1 MIPRKHILRTFVVF
15 VEDRPGVL
23 NRAASLFR
31 RRAFNI
37 ESLNVGQTHI
47 AGVSRMTVVVESD
60 EDTARRIEAN
70 LYKLVNVLEV
80 QEITHTARIERE
92 LALIKVNAPAERRSD
107 LLQIAQVFEAR
118 VVDMSSNSMMFEIT
132 GSPDR
137 IAGLQQV
144 LSAHGIQEMVQTGS
158 VAMSRGAVAPLSQR
172 GGQAAD
178 RERRPAA
185 GLESGA
191 PADLEIP

>member
-1 MIPRKHILRTFVVF
+1 MIPRKNILRTFVIF

-31 RRAFNI
+31 RRGFNI
-37 ESLNVGQTHI
+37 ESLNVGQTHV
-47 AGVSRMTVVVESD
+47 AGVSRMTVVVEGD

-80 QEITHTARIERE
+80 HEITHAPRIERE
-92 LALIKVNAPAERRSD
+92 LALIKVNAPPAKRGE
-107 LLQIAQVFEAR
+107 LQQIADVFRAR
-118 VVDMSSNSMMFEIT
+118 IVDMGPSSMVFEIT

-144 LSAHGIQEMVQTGS
+144 LGEYGIQEMVQTGS
-158 VAMSRGAVAPLSQR
+158 VAMSRGPAPEMAHLV
-172 GGQAAD
+172 
-178 RERRPAA
+178 ER
-185 GLESGA
+185 
-191 PADLEIP
+191 PADLEIQ

>member
-1 MIPRKHILRTFVVF
+1 MF

-31 RRAFNI
+31 RRGFNI
-37 ESLNVGQTHI
+37 ESLNVGQTHVP
-47 AGVSRMTVVVESD
+47 GVSRMTLVVEGD

-80 QEITHTARIERE
+80 QEITHAARIERE
-92 LALIKVNAPAERRSD
+92 LALIKVNAPTERRGE
-107 LLQIAQVFEAR
+107 LMQIAEVFRAR
-118 VVDMSSNSMMFEIT
+118 IVDMSSDSMIFEIT

-144 LSAHGIQEMVQTGS
+144 LGEQHGIQEMVQTGS
-158 VAMSRGAVAPLSQR
+158 VAMARGAVAHEA
-172 GGQAAD
+172 QAT
-178 RERRPAA
+178 RRPTA
-185 GLESGA
+185 
-191 PADLEIP
+191 LEIQ

>member
-1 MIPRKHILRTFVVF
+1 LSQRLDILRTFVVF

-31 RRAFNI
+31 RRGFNI
-37 ESLNVGQTHI
+37 ESLNVGQTHVP
-47 AGVSRMTVVVESD
+47 GVSRMTVVLEGD

-80 QEITHTARIERE
+80 HEITHAPRIERE
-92 LALIKVNAPAERRSD
+92 LALIKVTAQPERRAE
-107 LLQIAQVFEAR
+107 LQQIADVFRAR
-118 VVDMSSNSMMFEIT
+118 IVDMGPSSMVFEIT

-144 LSAHGIQEMVQTGS
+144 LGEYGIQEMVQTGA
-158 VAMSRGAVAPLSQR
+158 VAMSRGSAPPMAHL
-172 GGQAAD
+172 G
-178 RERRPAA
+178 RRPA
-185 GLESGA
+185 
-191 PADLEIP
+191 DIEIQ